1 MAYLFTKTPIACSRK
16 NALRVCMLVWI
27 VLSNFINTLQAQ
39 DVLAGL
45 TSNGGADGLG
55 TMFSIKTNGTAFSVL
70 QNFIDYGKAPHG
82 DLFKDTDGNFYGMTN
97 LGGTYNQGTIFKMT
111 PAGAVTILRHLN
123 SPVDG
128 GNPYGELIKGTDGFF
143 YGMTSAGGNN
153 TYGTIFKISTD
164 GSSFTVLRH
173 LSYATD
179 GTNPRGH
186 LVQAGDGNFYGVTYS
201 GGANG
206 LGTIFRI
213 TPTGTF
219 TTLKSFNSTTDG
231 NRSYNS
237 LTLATDGNLYGI
249 TYYGGTYGY
258 GTIFKI
264 TTAGAYTVIK
274 SLNGPVDGGYAQS
287 DLIQGKDGL
296 LYGTCSSYG
305 TYGNGTIF
313 KVSTTG
319 VYTVLRHLS
328 SGKDGGYPYGGLY
341 QNTDGTFYGLTRTGG
356 TGTAGTAYKITSAG
370 VYTVLHSF
378 VAETE
383 GSTPNGAFVK
393 GNDNNL
399 YATTSSDGTYTF
411 GTAFKMTTAGV
422 VTTLIKFN
430 ESGKGNV
437 PMESL
442 VKGTDSAYYGTT
454 SAGGTY
460 NYGTIF
466 KRCGNTFT
474 ILKSLNKNIDGGTP
488 QGSLVQATDG
498 SFYGTC
504 SEGGS
509 AGYGT
514 IFKITAGGVYKVL
527 KHFTGTDGGN
537 PSGSLIQATD
547 GFLYGMTRNG
557 GSGGGGVA
565 FKISTAGVYTL
576 LHTFVYATEGL
587 NPEGDF
593 VQATDGNFYGMTT
606 SNGKILK
613 MTAAGTVTVL
623 KNFTSGADGYIPFG
637 SLIQAKDGK
646 LYGMTSSGGTYGY
659 GTIFNITTTGTYK
672 VMKHF
677 NPTPDGKIPK
687 GKLLQANDGNFYGL
701 TSLGGTN
708 NAGTLFKIT
717 AAGAYSVLRHFTMA
731 TDGGNPFGS
740 LIIAPVNNLIA
751 NAQNVTTN
759 EDVAKSITLTGSGGS
774 PLTFA
779 ITTQPKRGKLSGTG
793 AVRTYTPNA
802 NVVGKDSFAF
812 AVSVG
817 CIASTPAMVRI
828 TINAVA
834 DTPVLAPIGNKSV
847 VKNSTLSF
855 TATATDADG
864 GQKITYSL
872 IGAPA
877 GASINATS
885 GLFTFTPTTTGNFSF
900 KVPATDNSALLLY
913 DEESITVTVTNTLT
927 AIIQSSAVEAIA
939 EKPVATIYPNPVL
952 DKAFITLSTNAEK
965 VTVRVIDIN
974 GKVVSSNIYSTGG
987 KNRIELDA
995 TQLSRGIYFAEVQ
1008 TTESRT
1014 TMRFIRQ

>member
-1 MAYLFTKTPIACSRK
+1 MAYLFTKTP
-16 NALRVCMLVWI
+16 NALKRTTALRACLLCYI
-27 VLSNFINTLQAQ
+27 ALSSFFTSQAQ

-55 TMFSIKTNGTAFSVL
+55 TMFTIKTNGSAFAVL
-70 QNFIDYGKAPHG
+70 QNFIDYGKAPQG
-82 DLFKDTDGNFYGMTN
+82 DLFKDTDGNFYGMTCN
-97 LGGTYNQGTIFKMT
+97 GGTYNQGTIFKMT
-111 PAGAVTILRHLN
+111 PGGVVTILRHLN

-128 GNPYGELIKGTDGFF
+128 GNPYGELIKGTDGFL
-143 YGMTSAGGNN
+143 YGVTSGGGNN
-153 TYGTIFKISTD
+153 TYGTIFKIMPD

-173 LSYATD
+173 LTYATD

-186 LVQAGDGNFYGVTYS
+186 LVQANDGNFYGITYG

-206 LGTIFRI
+206 LGTIFKI

-237 LTLATDGNLYGI
+237 LTPGTDGNLYGI

-264 TTAGAYTVIK
+264 TTAGVYTVIK
-274 SLNGPVDGGYAQS
+274 SLNGPVDGGYSQS
-287 DLIQGKDGL
+287 DLVQGKDGL

-313 KVSTTG
+313 KVTTTG
-319 VYTVLRHLS
+319 TFTVLRHLA

-356 TGTAGTAYKITSAG
+356 TGSAGTAYKITSAG

-378 VAETE
+378 LPDTE
-383 GSTPNGAFVK
+383 GSTPNGAFTK

-399 YATTSSDGTYTF
+399 YAMTSTGGTFTF
-411 GTAFKMTTAGV
+411 GTAFKMTTAGA
-422 VTTLIKFN
+422 VTTLVKFN
-430 ESGKGNV
+430 ESGKGNI

-454 SAGGTY
+454 REGGTY
-460 NYGTIF
+460 NHGTIF

-474 ILKSLNKNIDGGTP
+474 ILKSLNKSVDGGYP
-488 QGSLVQATDG
+488 QGSLIQATDG
-498 SFYGTC
+498 SFYGMC
-504 SEGGS
+504 YDGGTS
-509 AGYGT
+509 GYGT

-527 KHFTGTDGGN
+527 KHFTGIADGGN
-537 PSGSLIQATD
+537 PTGSLVQATD

-565 FKISTAGVYTL
+565 FKISTAGVFTL
-576 LHTFVYATEGL
+576 LHTFVYATEGS
-587 NPEGDF
+587 NPEGDLL
-593 VQATDGNFYGMTT
+593 QATDGNFYGMTT
-606 SNGKILK
+606 SNGRIFK
-613 MTAAGTVTVL
+613 MTSTGTVTVL
-623 KNFTSGADGYIPFG
+623 KTFVSGTDGYIPFG

-646 LYGMTSSGGTYGY
+646 LYGMTTSGGTYSY

-677 NPTPDGKIPK
+677 NPTPDGKVPK
-687 GKLLQANDGNFYGL
+687 GKLLQANDGSFYGL
-701 TSLGGTN
+701 TSAGGTN
-708 NAGTLFKIT
+708 NAGTIFKIT
-717 AAGAYSVLRHFTMA
+717 TAGAYSVLKHFAMA
-731 TDGGNPFGS
+731 ADGGNPFGS
-740 LIIAPVNNLIA
+740 LVIAPVNNLVA

-759 EDVAKSITLTGSGGS
+759 EDVAKAITLTGSGGS

-779 ITTQPKRGKLSGTG
+779 ITTQPKRGKLTGTG

-802 NVVGKDSFAF
+802 NVAGKDSFAF
-812 AVSVG
+812 SVSIG
-817 CIASTPAMVRI
+817 CIASAPAMVRI

-834 DTPVLAPIGNKSV
+834 DTPVLASIGNKSV
-847 VKNSTLSF
+847 VKNSNLTF
-855 TATATDADG
+855 TATATDADA

-877 GASINATS
+877 GASINSTTGVFTWTPATA
-885 GLFTFTPTTTGNFSF
+885 GNFSF
-900 KVPATDNSALLLY
+900 KVRATDNSTLLLY

-927 AIIQSSAVEAIA
+927 AITQSAATAIA
-939 EKPVATIYPNPVL
+939 EEKTMATIYPNPVH
-952 DKAFITLSTNAEK
+952 DKAYITLNASQGK
-965 VTVRVIDIN
+965 VTVRILDVN
-974 GKVVSSNIYSTGG
+974 GKAISANVYDAGG
-987 KNRIELDA
+987 KNRIDIDA
-995 TQLSRGIYFAEVQ
+995 AQLSRGIYFAEVQ
-1008 TTESRT
+1008 TPEGRT
-1014 TMRFIRQ
+1014 TLRFIKQ